1 MFDMLCDFF
10 NVMSSWKLKTQR
22 VVLERSSRCQ
32 TPRKEEVVSKGWER
46 SDFLESWFIFSQTII
61 IRIATWVF
69 ATQNWSFPTQGLPKS
84 VRVNTIGTI
93 IYIGL
98 NICFFTVFFIV
109 AISEFQKP
117 ASEYMNRNLMW
128 TYRFSSWYILS
139 NIISNNESQ
148 LYPTI
153 KK

>member
-1 MFDMLCDFF
+1 MRVFQR
-10 NVMSSWKLKTQR
+10 NVKLKI
-22 VVLERSSRCQ
+22 ENAKSRLGKIFPMPD
-32 TPRKEEVVSKGWER
+32 TKKGGGGLKGVREIR
-46 SDFLESWFIFSQTII
+46 FFRILSHISSQTI
-61 IRIATWVF
+61 RVATWVF
-69 ATQNWSFPTQGLPKS
+69 ATQKWSISTQGLPKS

-128 TYRFSSWYILS
+128 TYQFSSWYILS
-139 NIISNNESQ
+139 NIISNHESQ